1 MEREPDIDAGHW
13 LSGALRR
20 PSPNCNDRPRPDD
33 IGLVVIHGI
42 TVPPGQFGTGLVE
55 ALFLNTLD
63 VTVHAALADLEGV
76 RVSAHLFLDR
86 GGAVTQFVPF
96 HRRAWHAGVSS
107 FGGRENC
114 NDFAIGIEL
123 EGTDEAPYED
133 AQYERLTR
141 VLGALFRRY
150 PQLSPSRVVG
160 HAEIAPGRKTDPGQA
175 FDWERLMGA
184 IATSRLSDY
193 ATDGPLEGRHSAV
206 PGAASRAD
214 RGSPPDAPVGAGKAE
229 CLPSKGPSGSGT
241 KPG

>member
-13 LSGALRR
+13 LRGALPR
-20 PSPNCNDRPRPDD
+20 PSPNCNDRPRQDD

-63 VTVHAALADLEGV
+63 LTSHPAFADLEGV
-76 RVSAHLFLDR
+76 RVSAHLFIDR
-86 GGAVTQFVPF
+86 DGAVTQFVPF

-123 EGTDEAPYED
+123 EGTDDAPYDD
-133 AQYERLTR
+133 AQYERLTG
-141 VLGALFRRY
+141 VLQALFLRY

-160 HAEIAPGRKTDPGQA
+160 HAEIAPGRKTDPGPA
-175 FDWERLMGA
+175 FDWQRLL
-184 IATSRLSDY
+184 ATL
-193 ATDGPLEGRHSAV
+193 
-206 PGAASRAD
+206 AS
-214 RGSPPDAPVGAGKAE
+214 SV
-229 CLPSKGPSGSGT
+229 PSGLGA
-241 KPG
+241 KPR